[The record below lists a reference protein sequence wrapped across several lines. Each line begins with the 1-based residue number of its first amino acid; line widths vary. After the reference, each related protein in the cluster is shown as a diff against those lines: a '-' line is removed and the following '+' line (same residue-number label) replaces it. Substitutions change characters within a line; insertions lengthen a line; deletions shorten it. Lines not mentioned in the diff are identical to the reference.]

1 MIYSA
6 HKVYKF
12 CRAERPLSPV
22 VGTEAKAQTTPT
34 VDAMGKKHPMLSVA
48 AMNEVE
54 QSFSSEWGS
63 WYCAGYGNAVSA
75 GKIQG
80 IFYTTAHMR
89 LPAVR
94 IKSCPQSPGSVLIR
108 SACEFL

>member
-22 VGTEAKAQTTPT
+22 VGTEAKAQITPT
-34 VDAMGKKHPMLSVA
+34 VDAMGKKHPILSVA

-80 IFYTTAHMR
+80 TF
-89 LPAVR
+89 
-94 IKSCPQSPGSVLIR
+94 
-108 SACEFL
+108 